1 MSTMATPE
9 SVMAGINNNESEV
22 KAIVALWNSLIRHP
36 LTEGRARIW
45 NLRYGFGLVIA
56 ATKETGAK
64 MLRKDMCAEHAFAFC
79 GRVMTTRLQ
88 AQAGKIVAQ
97 QEERSESSCPQS

>member
-1 MSTMATPE
+1 MSSTATPE

-36 LTEGRARIW
+36 LTEDRARIW
-45 NLRYGFGLVIA
+45 NLRYGFSLVVA

-88 AQAGKIVAQ
+88 QAATTEVA
-97 QEERSESSCPQS
+97 

>member
-36 LTEGRARIW
+36 LTEDRARIW

-79 GRVMTTRLQ
+79 GRVMTSRLQ

-97 QEERSESSCPQS
+97 QQEVERITCQPS